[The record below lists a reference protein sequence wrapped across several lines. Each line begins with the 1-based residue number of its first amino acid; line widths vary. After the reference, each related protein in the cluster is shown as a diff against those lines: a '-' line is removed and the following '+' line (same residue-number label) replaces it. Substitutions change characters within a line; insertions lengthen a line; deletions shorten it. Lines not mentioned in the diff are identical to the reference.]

1 MNKTIIILLL
11 GIATACGPGSNQ
23 KSYKNMS
30 ATDRT
35 KFEKYLILGKAV
47 YKDNCSSCHQLDG
60 KGLRGIIPPLANS
73 DYLEL
78 NQASIPCLL
87 KFGTADTL
95 TVNGKNYPP
104 KMPAHKLTNL
114 EMAEVL
120 TYINNSWGNEYG
132 FVTAKKIE
140 ELLRSCNP

>member
-1 MNKTIIILLL
+1 VNKAIILLL
-11 GIATACGPGSNQ
+11 LGMATACGPGSNIKTYQ
-23 KSYKNMS
+23 NLS
-30 ATDRT
+30 AKDRT

-47 YKDNCSSCHQLDG
+47 YKDKCSSCHQLDG

-73 DYLEL
+73 DYLESY
-78 NQASIPCLL
+78 QASIPCLL
-87 KFGTADTL
+87 KLGTADTI

-104 KMPAHKLTNL
+104 KMPAHNLTNL

-132 FVTAKKIE
+132 FVTAKQIE
-140 ELLRSCNP
+140 ELLLNCDP